1 MINDLLY
8 KLLPMI
14 LALELSQFIYL
25 KFDQKYCITD
35 KVNLELKVSKK
46 WKPSFSICLI
56 VVIIL
61 LLSMLSEFIVPIPD
75 IIFFIVIGIFIG
87 VSASIVTDIKKKKN
101 IYKGSSN

>member
-14 LALELSQFIYL
+14 LALALSQFIYL

-35 KVNLELKVSKK
+35 KVNLKLKVSKE

-56 VVIIL
+56 VV
-61 LLSMLSEFIVPIPD
+61 SMLSEFIVPIPD

-87 VSASIVTDIKKKKN
+87 VSTFIVTDIKKKKN
-101 IYKGSSN
+101 IYKGNSN